1 LSANA
6 YHAGRRAIPL
16 EEDVKR
22 IMARYDLR
30 VGVRTP
36 RGLCCWGGAC
46 LLVYT
51 SALAQAGGPPQDPS
65 RSQKNEGLAVVG
77 CLAGT
82 LGAFDLSD
90 SEGYVYRLTGRT
102 SGLEKYAGD
111 EISVQGTKDENTQS
125 LEVKDFKE
133 IFRAPEPR
141 LSPSFSNR
149 SNWGT
154 HTNRKFGIQF
164 AVPRLSN
171 STAASGPDAQANFA
185 VERGTVT
192 LAQLDIP
199 RDVYP
204 DTNFIRGSF
213 AIFVNPQITNRQ
225 SCEQFGA
232 FDPRS
237 LSSRTISGLRY
248 AELTVS
254 DNGMGKFYSDYYFH
268 TFQNNLCYELSF
280 KLGSYNTGMQN
291 LGCTVS
297 VVGEKDD
304 VNVIGA
310 LAGRISFFRP
320 ATEITGGGKPNSV
333 PK

>member
-1 LSANA
+1 MAIRLARSHPAIE
-6 YHAGRRAIPL
+6 RAL
-16 EEDVKR
+16 
-22 IMARYDLR
+22 
-30 VGVRTP
+30 
-36 RGLCCWGGAC
+36 LCGEAC
-46 LLVYT
+46 LFVYI
-51 SALAQAGGPPQDPS
+51 SALAQSGRPRQDPS
-65 RSQKNEGLAVVG
+65 PSQKNEVLAFVG
-77 CLAGT
+77 CLGGPP
-82 LGAFDLSD
+82 GAFQLSD
-90 SEGYVYRLTGRT
+90 SEGYVYSLTGRT
-102 SGLEKYAGD
+102 SGMEKYAGD
-111 EISVQGTKDENTQS
+111 EISVQGTKDESTQT
-125 LEVKDFKE
+125 LEVRNFKE
-133 IFRAPEPR
+133 IFRAPDPK
-141 LSPSFSNR
+141 LGPWFSNR

-154 HTNRKFGIQF
+154 QTNRKFGIQF
-164 AVPRLSN
+164 ALPRLSN
-171 STAASGPDAQANFA
+171 STAASGPDGQANFA

-199 RDVYP
+199 RKIYP
-204 DTNFIRGSF
+204 DTNFIGGSF

-237 LSSRTISGLRY
+237 LSSRTISGIRY

-268 TFQNNLCYELSF
+268 AFQNNLCYELSF

-304 VNVIGA
+304 LNVIEA
-310 LAGRISFFRP
+310 LAGRVSFFRP
-320 ATEITGGGKPNSV
+320 GTEITGVGKPNSI